1 MPRSGR
7 SALSWSCWFE
17 PILHTRFRSCG
28 SCSAN
33 SQKIVL
39 LPLLLVEYGTNAVRG
54 LVLNRAEAV
63 DLRSPGWHSS
73 EPHLL
78 HFLLSL
84 LQYLLKCHLL
94 LLVKFQVLG

>member
-7 SALSWSCWFE
+7 MALSWSGWFE
-17 PILHTRFRSCG
+17 PILHSRLRSWG
-28 SCSAN
+28 SRSAN
-33 SQKIVL
+33 CQKVVL

-54 LVLNRAEAV
+54 LVLNGAEAV
-63 DLRSPGWHSS
+63 NLRAPGGQWS

-94 LLVKFQVLG
+94 RLVKFQVLR